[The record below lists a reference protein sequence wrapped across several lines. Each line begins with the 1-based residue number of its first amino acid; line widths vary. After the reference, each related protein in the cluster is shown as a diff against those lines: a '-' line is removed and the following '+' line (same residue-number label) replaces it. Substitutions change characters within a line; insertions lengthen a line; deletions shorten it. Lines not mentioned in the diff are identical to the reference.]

1 MKSTHS
7 HIGGAIDALLAERTH
22 LQARIAKVDE
32 ALATMRELFHLPAA
46 ERPARTARAKAPKA
60 GTNGHGKISE
70 DAIRAALRNG
80 PLSPR
85 DLATQLGITP
95 GNLRYTAAKLERS
108 GVLVGTGSTTN
119 RLLALSGRK
128 EVP

>member
-1 MKSTHS
+1 MT
-7 HIGGAIDALLAERTH
+7 T
-22 LQARIAKVDE
+22 
-32 ALATMRELFHLPAA
+32 
-46 ERPARTARAKAPKA
+46 
-60 GTNGHGKISE
+60 SE
-70 DAIRAALRNG
+70 TDDLEIESDPIEHEPIAALRNG